1 MQKNRT
7 KRLLVLAVSLSLTSF
22 VAGCAHMEKSPPER
36 KTGYAYIHKPL
47 PEASRKVDAAR
58 MAGKERECPNEFKA
72 AKDTVDNAY
81 ATYIACRTKEGIAMA
96 QDGINKLDAL
106 CPKVAVAPPPPPPA
120 PTASLSANPAS
131 VKQNRCATLSWT
143 AANASTVSIDQG
155 VGAVPLSGSKEV
167 CPKNTTNY
175 TLTAAGAG
183 GTKSAATTVTVIP
196 LQKKTMVFDAVA
208 LFDFDKAELKPE
220 GKAQI
225 QKYRE
230 EAKAEFSRADKVVIT
245 GHTDNVG
252 AADYNMKLSLQ
263 RAESVRDYLVGLGL
277 DPAKIE
283 VKGEGM
289 SNPTA
294 DNSTKEGRAL
304 NRRVEVDIFGLEK

>member
-22 VAGCAHMEKSPPER
+22 VAGCVHMEKSPPER

-58 MAGKERECPNEFKA
+58 MAGKEKECPNDFKA

-81 ATYIACRTKEGIAMA
+81 TTYIACRTKEGIAMA

-120 PTASLSANPAS
+120 PTASLLANPAS

-230 EAKAEFSRADKVVIT
+230 DAKAEFSRADKVVIT